1 MAIYAYRWVALMVKA
16 RGSSFLKASLFSVK
30 KETSEGEDRRANSR
44 LRRWEGEFL
53 GKDSRMPR

>member
-16 RGSSFLKASLFSVK
+16 RESSFLKVSLFSVK
-30 KETSEGEDRRANSR
+30 KETSESQDQRANSR
-44 LRRWEGEFL
+44 LRRWEDEFL